1 MNRWQTYVLYSIGLL
16 LFILILSFLKLSTA
30 SLPFSSDGTDDAR
43 VLVNK
48 IRNTRSD
55 DFLRGF
61 PRWISY
67 QRGGTPDSIL
77 DYSESLVAMK
87 NTGSPASF
95 VIENVIVLPDEAIQK
110 FIDFI
115 APLEVRFSFREWLV
129 YLRIFLVLPLYFMVV
144 GLRGRVGVV
153 AAIAIS
159 MTPLSLW
166 FGGSAAAMTAAVLLP
181 LALCGLFVRIYTSTH
196 HQRLLLLIILGIYAG
211 KYAFYAID
219 YPPWKW
225 PLFLVFSTLT
235 FATLLSEFKYKQVIK
250 AVMFLLIPVIFFQLI
265 RWRISHAQYATTLD
279 TVYPGNRRAVGGGG
293 YGNPM
298 SGAITWFMETDESRN
313 KGMVNPEFAF
323 SLNSLVWIIWIAAP
337 VLLIKKRG
345 LDVLNGLIASLIP
358 LGVVILWVTS
368 TWPPVATKYNPLTFV
383 TTDRAGQ
390 IIGVIVLLLIII
402 ISSIKPDLTFKE
414 RMLLGC
420 LSGFIV
426 LLVSIPDSVYWN
438 KYFYGTRPVELI
450 WASCFVL
457 GVCVFLFF
465 AIRQPVLSVLPL
477 LVFSGLS
484 GLKIQPI
491 TVGLGPLVSSP
502 LAKEIREIR
511 KSDSGG
517 VWASD
522 PFWGDALV
530 MAQGVHMLSGQQPL
544 GPNREAWD
552 LLDPTHQFE
561 DKWNRG
567 QSYVHFT
574 WDINRL
580 DILISNPNPDIINV
594 LTSPC
599 NPILGLLGLKYI
611 MSNSAQGPC
620 LEKISD
626 HTWMAKPVTIYRVST

>member
-1 MNRWQTYVLYSIGLL
+1 MYSAGLL

-77 DYSESLVAMK
+77 DYSESSEAKK
-87 NTGSPASF
+87 NTGNSAYF
-95 VIENVIVLPDEAIQK
+95 VVENIVVLPDEAIQK
-110 FIDFI
+110 LINFI

-129 YLRIFLVLPLYFMVV
+129 YLRIFLVVPLYFMVI
-144 GLRGRVGVV
+144 GLRGRSGVV

-159 MTPLSLW
+159 ITPLSLW

-181 LALCGLFVRIYTSTH
+181 LALCGLFVRIYASTH
-196 HQRLLLLIILGIYAG
+196 RRRLLLLFILGIYAG
-211 KYAFYAID
+211 KYAFYAVD

-225 PLFLVFSTLT
+225 PLFLVFSTLILV
-235 FATLLSEFKYKQVIK
+235 TLLSEFKYKQVIM
-250 AVMFLLIPVIFFQLI
+250 AMLFLLIPVIIFQLI
-265 RWRISHAQYATTLD
+265 RLQLSYTQYATTLD
-279 TVYPGNRRAVGGGG
+279 TVYPGKRRAVGGGG

-323 SLNSLVWIIWIAAP
+323 SLNALVWIVWIAAP
-337 VLLIKKRG
+337 VLLLKKQS
-345 LDVLNGLIASLIP
+345 LDVLNGLTASLIP
-358 LGVVILWVTS
+358 LGVVILWVSS
-368 TWPPVATKYNPLTFV
+368 TWPAVATKYNPLTFV

-390 IIGVIVLLLIII
+390 IIGIIVLLLIII
-402 ISSIKPDLTFKE
+402 ISTIKPDLTFKE
-414 RMLLGC
+414 RMLLGS

-438 KYFYGTRPVELI
+438 KYFYATRPIELV

-465 AIRQPVLSVLPL
+465 AIKQPLLSVVPL
-477 LVFSGLS
+477 LIFSGLS
-484 GLKIQPI
+484 GVKIQPL

-511 KSDSGG
+511 KSDPDG
-517 VWASD
+517 VWAAD
-522 PFWGDALV
+522 PFWGDAMV

-544 GPNREAWD
+544 GPNREAWG
-552 LLDPTHQFE
+552 LLDPTNQSE
-561 DKWNRG
+561 EKWNRG
-567 QSYVHFT
+567 QSYIFFL
-574 WDINRL
+574 WDINQPGVV
-580 DILISNPNPDIINV
+580 ISNPNPDIIHV

-599 NPILGLLGLKYI
+599 NPILKLLKLKYI
-611 MSNSAQGPC
+611 MSDSAQGPC
-620 LEKISD
+620 LKKIFD
-626 HTWMAKPVTIYRVST
+626 HTWMAKPVTIYRLST